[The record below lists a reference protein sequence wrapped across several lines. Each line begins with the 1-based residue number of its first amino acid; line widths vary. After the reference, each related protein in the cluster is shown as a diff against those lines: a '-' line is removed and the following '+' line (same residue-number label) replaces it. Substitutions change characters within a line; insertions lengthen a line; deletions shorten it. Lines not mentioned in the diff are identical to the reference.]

1 MRRYL
6 LSSVLLIAVLH
17 LSGCA
22 AYRNYDQEMQQTNDQ
37 LMRGNFQG
45 ALDLLNWNNPW
56 EDKDLLYYFEK
67 GAIFSFANVLPQS
80 QTAWR
85 SADQMVFQREE
96 AVPSGASKLLNR
108 FAYEMGTMLVND
120 KLSRYEGYD
129 YEKVMLT
136 TQMALNQLA
145 ESDFDGARADI
156 KKTHEREALIARQRE
171 RQYEELEAQAG
182 AQGIKV
188 QYKDLQGYPVTT
200 LDAPAVIELKNGYQ
214 SAFSHYLA
222 GFTYEALG
230 ERDLA
235 APGYR
240 QAIELR
246 PDLAFLQQA
255 LRNLD
260 KSPAKADESDVL
272 IVVQSGLAPAR
283 SSVSVPIPV
292 RLNENLVIV
301 APISL
306 PIMVPDTVTPAFDHI
321 VVDGRKRPL
330 TVVNSVTD
338 MAFRTLRDD
347 MPAIISRAMF
357 RANMAAISQAQE
369 NERNPAK
376 ASLVVT
382 QHDPFEEA
390 DTRTWRTLPD
400 KTLVARVRL
409 KKGEHLFS
417 APNVPGAPPIAWR
430 IDRDHQLVYLRALGD
445 IANLVGNGYV
455 PTK

>member
-1 MRRYL
+1 MR
-6 LSSVLLIAVLH
+6 
-17 LSGCA
+17 
-22 AYRNYDQEMQQTNDQ
+22 D
-37 LMRGNFQG
+37 
-45 ALDLLNWNNPW
+45 
-56 EDKDLLYYFEK
+56 
-67 GAIFSFANVLPQS
+67 
-80 QTAWR
+80 
-85 SADQMVFQREE
+85 
-96 AVPSGASKLLNR
+96 
-108 FAYEMGTMLVND
+108 
-120 KLSRYEGYD
+120 
-129 YEKVMLT
+129 
-136 TQMALNQLA
+136 
-145 ESDFDGARADI
+145 
-156 KKTHEREALIARQRE
+156 
-171 RQYEELEAQAG
+171 
-182 AQGIKV
+182 
-188 QYKDLQGYPVTT
+188 
-200 LDAPAVIELKNGYQ
+200 
-214 SAFSHYLA
+214 
-222 GFTYEALG
+222 
-230 ERDLA
+230 
-235 APGYR
+235 
-240 QAIELR
+240 
-246 PDLAFLQQA
+246 
-255 LRNLD
+255 LD

-301 APISL
+301 APIAL

-409 KKGEHLFS
+409 KKGNHLFS
-417 APNVPGAPPIAWR
+417 APNVPGQHR
-430 IDRDHQLVYLRALGD
+430 SLGASTA
-445 IANLVGNGYV
+445 ITSWSICE
-455 PTK
+455 P